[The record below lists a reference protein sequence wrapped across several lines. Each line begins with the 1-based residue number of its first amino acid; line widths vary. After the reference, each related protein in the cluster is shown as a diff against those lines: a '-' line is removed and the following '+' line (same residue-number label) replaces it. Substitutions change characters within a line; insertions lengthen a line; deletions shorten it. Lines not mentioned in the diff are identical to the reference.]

1 VPGSKSLTNRWLVLA
16 ALADDPSELHGALR
30 SRDTELMAAAL
41 RALGVDVQST
51 ADGWRVTPRP
61 LRGPAE
67 VDCGLA
73 GTVMRF
79 VPPVAALS
87 SGDVRIDGDPRARE
101 RPLAGLTLALRELGA
116 QVEGDALPILVRG
129 YGELPGGHV
138 RVDASESSQLISG
151 LLLAAPRSSHGV
163 TVTAEGR
170 RVPSRPHLDMT
181 VECLR
186 RAGAQVEEPEP
197 GTWSVAPGP
206 LSLGAVEVEPDL
218 SNAGPFLAAALVTGG
233 TVTVPRWPRTTTQ
246 AGDALRGLLSA
257 MGAEVT
263 LDVDGLTV
271 SGTGAVHGIDADLG
285 DVGELVPT
293 VVAVAAL
300 AETPSRIT
308 GVGHLRGHETD
319 RLAALVSELR
329 RLGGDAEEL
338 EDGIAVRPAPLHGA
352 ELETYADHRM
362 ATAAA
367 LIGLRVPD
375 VVVRDVGTT
384 AKTLPDFTRMWAE
397 MLEGS

>member
-16 ALADDPSELHGALR
+16 ALTDDPSELRGALR

-41 RALGVDVQST
+41 RGLGIDVQTT
-51 ADGWRVTPRP
+51 ADGWRVTPHP

-79 VPPVAALS
+79 LPPVAALAT
-87 SGDVRIDGDPRARE
+87 GDVRIDGDPRARE

-116 QVEGDALPILVRG
+116 QVDGDALPILVHG

-138 RVDASESSQLISG
+138 KVDAAESSQLISG
-151 LLLAAPRSSHGV
+151 LLLAAPRSSQGV
-163 TVTAEGR
+163 AVTAAG

-181 VECLR
+181 VACLR
-186 RAGAQVEEPEP
+186 RAGAVVTEPEP
-197 GTWSVAPGP
+197 GAWSVAPGP
-206 LSLGAVEVEPDL
+206 LSLGTVDVEPDL

-233 TVTVPRWPRTTTQ
+233 TVTVPGWPRTTTQ
-246 AGDALRGLLSA
+246 AGDALRGLLTA

-263 LDVDGLTV
+263 LDEDGLTV
-271 SGTGAVHGIDADLG
+271 SGTGAVQGIEADLG

-293 VVAVAAL
+293 VVALAAL

-319 RLAALVSELR
+319 RLAALVSEVR